1 VGAIQQ
7 PSGAKKHVVCFSGG
21 HSSALTAIEVCRKY
35 GNEDV
40 ILLNHD
46 IHPDK
51 EDADIKRFKQE
62 VADYLELQ
70 ITYANILGITDPEKI
85 PNQFQVCMIAKAF
98 KVNNGQ
104 ELCTNRLK
112 TAPFVN
118 YMAANHPKG
127 RAIVYYGFDAD
138 EGERIIR
145 RTKHIESM
153 GYKAAFPIA
162 QWARAIFSTAEVG
175 IEPPLTYGWFKHG
188 NCKGC
193 LKAGLQHWY
202 VIFCLYPEIYQE
214 GIKAEQY
221 IGYTIHPDKSLTD
234 LIPLFEAM
242 QIAGITP
249 TEHIPQ
255 QRFWAD
261 VRKFVKPKEMEGYVQ
276 NTLFM
281 SKPCECV
288 V

>member
-1 VGAIQQ
+1 MKNSQKTHI
-7 PSGAKKHVVCFSGG
+7 VCFSGG

-35 GNEDV
+35 GNENV

-51 EDADIKRFKQE
+51 EDEDIKRFKRE
-62 VADYLELQ
+62 VADCLGLP

-98 KVNNGQ
+98 KVANGQ

-118 YMAANHPKG
+118 YMSANHPQG
-127 RAIVYYGFDAD
+127 SAIVYYGFDAD
-138 EGERIIR
+138 ETDRIIR

-153 GYKAAFPIA
+153 GYESAYPLAHWERTIL
-162 QWARAIFSTAEVG
+162 STSE
-175 IEPPLTYGWFKHG
+175 IWIDPPLTYQHFKHG

-202 VIFCLYPEIYQE
+202 VIFCFYPEIYQE
-214 GIKAEQY
+214 GIKAENY
-221 IGYTIHPDKSLTD
+221 IGHTIHPGKSLAD

-242 QIAGITP
+242 QFAGITP

-261 VRKFVKPKEMEGYVQ
+261 VNKFVKPKELESGYVQ